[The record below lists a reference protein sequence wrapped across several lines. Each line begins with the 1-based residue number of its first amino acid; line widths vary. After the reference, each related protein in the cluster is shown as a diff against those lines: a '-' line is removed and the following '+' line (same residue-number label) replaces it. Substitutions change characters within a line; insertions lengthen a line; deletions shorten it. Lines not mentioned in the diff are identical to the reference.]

1 MRGKII
7 KSAVEALEDG
17 ILWDDKLSG
26 FGVRARGGSKRY
38 IFKYRFEGKQR
49 WFTIGEHGPK
59 LSCEV
64 ARRRAKALSGDLA
77 EGREPGKPD
86 RGGMTVAQAVDEF
99 VAAHCHNLRTADEYE
114 WLIRHHVVEHWQ
126 ERKLASI
133 AQEDVV
139 KLLNTVQKKD
149 KTKRIR
155 ITNRVRS
162 ALMRFFKWAKSEA
175 LYKSSNPVADTE
187 ARKGLKARERVLT
200 DGEIAAVWNASTEQP
215 FGTIVRLLLLTAQ
228 RRSEVGGMHWGEIDL
243 EEGMWTIPKERHKSA
258 RGHRVPLTATAV
270 ALIQKTPQVGEALFA
285 IRAPGFNGWGG
296 AKRELDRES
305 GTSGWTLHD
314 IRRTV
319 ATKME
324 DLGVFPHAI
333 AAVLGHSKA
342 AVHGVTARYTHS
354 KLEPEKREALE
365 KWEKRLLEIVK

>member
-1 MRGKII
+1 MKAKLI

-17 ILWDDKLSG
+17 ILWDDKLTG
-26 FGVRARGGSKRY
+26 FGVRARGGRKQY
-38 IFKYRFEGKQR
+38 FFKCRVAGKQR
-49 WFTIGEHGPK
+49 WIAIGTHG
-59 LSCEV
+59 LITCEK
-64 ARRRAKALSGDLA
+64 ARREATRISGIVASGDD
-77 EGREPGKPD
+77 PGKP
-86 RGGMTVAQAVDEF
+86 RKGEMTVAQAVDDFIE
-99 VAAHCHNLRTADEYE
+99 AHCQNLRTADEYA
-114 WLIRHHVVEHWQ
+114 WLLRHHVVEHWR

-133 AQEDVV
+133 TQEDVV

-162 ALMRFFKWAKSEA
+162 ALSRFFRWAKSEA
-175 LYKSSNPVADTE
+175 LYKGPNPVADTE

-200 DGEIAAVWNASTEQP
+200 DDEIAAVWNASTEQP

-228 RRSEVGGMHWGEIDL
+228 RRSEVGGMRWSELDL
-243 EEGMWTIPKERHKSA
+243 KEGMWTIPKERHKSA
-258 RGHRVPLTATAV
+258 RGHTVPLTATAI

-296 AKRELDRES
+296 AKRELDKES

-319 ATKME
+319 ATQLQV
-324 DLGVFPHAI
+324 LGIQPHVI
-333 AAVLGHSKA
+333 AAVLGHSLTKLF
-342 AVHGVTARYTHS
+342 GVTAIYMRST
-354 KLEPEKREALE
+354 LEQEKRDALE
-365 KWEKRLLEIVK
+365 AWEKRLLEIVK